1 MSTNAMR
8 TVALSLFAAN
18 LSLVAPAKDYY
29 VDADNGNDVWNGLA
43 ATKGGIDPQTNLT
56 NGPRK
61 TLQGVLAVAN
71 NRWATIHAAPGR
83 YDKGS
88 YEGSG
93 AWTNYFARAYLGD
106 GQTLIATEGPDK
118 TFIEGRSDTSE
129 AKLDNYGNGP
139 SALRC
144 LTLSGG
150 AKVIGFTICGGRVR
164 SRNDSG
170 TDTMSSRGG
179 GILFIGD
186 GYVVDC
192 VISNNASANRGGAA
206 YHEGSAAWDKA
217 VLLNCRVLNNASAKP
232 CAATMYCTQI
242 NCLFKDNVGY
252 DHVGYGCALNCTIFD
267 GVRKS
272 TVSNS
277 YIAAGADRG
286 SNKFGGCHY
295 VTGSTPG
302 NSSVYTGCAD
312 RPAADYVFAPDG
324 MPLKGSPL
332 VDAVADTSFY
342 DATWPPA
349 LADYKG
355 KDAIGGARILG
366 GKMDIGAVEYDW
378 VRAPPAGLSV
388 SVDTTGGSNVVSFAR
403 TFPSKDAVVK
413 SLTFAGETFEFADVD
428 DDFVYTRT
436 IEGRAQDYGISV
448 AYAKDEWYVDDDG
461 SDDANVGFRK
471 GSPFGTIKKAMGV
484 VSSGGIVHVA
494 PGIYGDRQ
502 GLMDVRGGTTN
513 RVVVKAGVGL
523 VADGGPDATAIVGHR
538 SADAGGWGSDAV
550 RCVFLEDGAYIQGFT
565 IRGGAAYMSS
575 DNGNCGGG
583 VSADSQ
589 GNSAIVDCVITN
601 NTAVRGGGVYRSTCI
616 RCLIKDNQAASWS
629 YGTGGF
635 TGEYVD
641 CVADGETLYT
651 SALVLNCSVYRDP
664 DRPNS
669 GMILGIQDG
678 GQTVNTI
685 LYDGFGPMR
694 RYSNCVFRA
703 DTSLP
708 PEYRDSHCKVDQPE
722 ADSHDAAYRPLTAE
736 NSVVVD
742 KGWRDAY
749 DAFFP
754 AQWQRFKTGL
764 DACGGQRV
772 YNGALDIG
780 AGEYDWRPTYADR
793 LVGRRGRVVAA
804 SSAVVEGA
812 HGVALGSGESLTVD
826 WVAPRAGMQS
836 FAADING
843 GGTLAVRL
851 NGVPLAPRGG
861 LYSFEAEAGS
871 VSRLEISFTG
881 EGSAEILEFSG
892 EPVGLRIVVK

>member
-1 MSTNAMR
+1 M
-8 TVALSLFAAN
+8 
-18 LSLVAPAKDYY
+18 
-29 VDADNGNDVWNGLA
+29 
-43 ATKGGIDPQTNLT
+43 
-56 NGPRK
+56 
-61 TLQGVLAVAN
+61 
-71 NRWATIHAAPGR
+71 
-83 YDKGS
+83 
-88 YEGSG
+88 
-93 AWTNYFARAYLGD
+93 
-106 GQTLIATEGPDK
+106 
-118 TFIEGRSDTSE
+118 
-129 AKLDNYGNGP
+129 
-139 SALRC
+139 
-144 LTLSGG
+144 
-150 AKVIGFTICGGRVR
+150 R

-302 NSSVYTGCAD
+302 DSSVYTGCVD

-342 DATWPPA
+342 DATWPTA

-436 IEGRAQDYGISV
+436 VEGRAQDYGISV

-550 RCVFLEDGAYIQGFT
+550 RIPGRRRLHSGLHDPWR
-565 IRGGAAYMSS
+565 RGLHVERQRQLRRRS
-575 DNGNCGGG
+575 
-583 VSADSQ
+583 
-589 GNSAIVDCVITN
+589 
-601 NTAVRGGGVYRSTCI
+601 VRR
-616 RCLIKDNQAASWS
+616 
-629 YGTGGF
+629 F
-635 TGEYVD
+635 TGELGHCRLCNHEQYGGAWGRRLQID
-641 CVADGETLYT
+641 LHSLPDQGQPGRI
-651 SALVLNCSVYRDP
+651 LVLRHGRVHR
-664 DRPNS
+664 
-669 GMILGIQDG
+669 GI
-678 GQTVNTI
+678 
-685 LYDGFGPMR
+685 
-694 RYSNCVFRA
+694 C
-703 DTSLP
+703 
-708 PEYRDSHCKVDQPE
+708 
-722 ADSHDAAYRPLTAE
+722 
-736 NSVVVD
+736 
-742 KGWRDAY
+742 
-749 DAFFP
+749 
-754 AQWQRFKTGL
+754 
-764 DACGGQRV
+764 
-772 YNGALDIG
+772 
-780 AGEYDWRPTYADR
+780 R
-793 LVGRRGRVVAA
+793 LRGRWRNPLYVGPRPELFGLPRSRPAELGHDPRDTRRRPDGQHDPLRRIRAHAA
-804 SSAVVEGA
+804 
-812 HGVALGSGESLTVD
+812 L
-826 WVAPRAGMQS
+826 
-836 FAADING
+836 
-843 GGTLAVRL
+843 
-851 NGVPLAPRGG
+851 
-861 LYSFEAEAGS
+861 FE
-871 VSRLEISFTG
+871 
-881 EGSAEILEFSG
+881 
-892 EPVGLRIVVK
+892 LRIPRRHVPAAGISGFALQGRSARSRFA